1 MHKDEISIYVYNYIY
16 YTGAMAQS
24 TNSSIDPKV
33 NCTVTSGTTL
43 NCRNTIQP
51 HICGGGS
58 LSITCQTFSY
68 AVQTLAINGT
78 CPSPRT
84 TPTTTF
90 MANDNTPACKCN
102 LTSPSS
108 ALGAVIGFL
117 VLLEVGT
124 VIAWVACTITRKRH
138 SKQRC

>member
-1 MHKDEISIYVYNYIY
+1 
-16 YTGAMAQS
+16 MAQS

-33 NCTVTSGTTL
+33 NCTVTDDHGGTTL
-43 NCRNTIQP
+43 NCTDTIQP
-51 HICGGGS
+51 HICGAGS
-58 LSITCQTFSY
+58 LSVTCQTFSY

-78 CPSPRT
+78 CPSPPSPPSPPT

-90 MANDNTPACKCN
+90 MANDSAPACKCN

-124 VIAWVACTITRKRH
+124 VIVWVACTITRKRH
-138 SKQRC
+138 SSLSKQRC